1 MVTLTMSDVYNT
13 SVNGIP
19 YDSSLHT
26 DIKREVNNH
35 SIVYR
40 QCIEYRSLAG
50 YGSLNTL
57 LLLQITDHLQQVEDY
72 VML

>member
-1 MVTLTMSDVYNT
+1 MVYVGSMVTLTMSDVYNT

-50 YGSLNTL
+50 
-57 LLLQITDHLQQVEDY
+57 
-72 VML
+72 